1 MKKSSTIKTK
11 VLALT
16 ALLLV
21 CFSGMLQAQKVA
33 IIDAG
38 SSGSRLFVYEVS
50 LSGKKKINLLYPTNP
65 QEKSAAKGRAL
76 SSIVS
81 HTDSV
86 RVFLESMTANY
97 PCDHIDLYVLATA
110 GMRLKPKAHADS
122 IYTMMKNQPA
132 TNGYKVKAAMTIS
145 GQYEGLYGWLA
156 ANYDHGNI
164 GFASSAAQNA
174 FTYTGTP
181 CGILEIGGASMQ
193 LAFTTDTPHKDCLS
207 RPGLNQI
214 YCKSYLG
221 GGVDQIFKNTRQNR
235 RGYKFKLKIE
245 DVSDLYDNNTTFMGL
260 GIPVNNV
267 LKGIDEQKDKKSYKK
282 KIKAYIRSLNDFE
295 DSMKNYHPRIN
306 SHYVKWV
313 SKNFKLDGKLIQ
325 PKTDSSWTIGAA
337 IDILVNQKYPEAFD
351 HKLWN

>member
-1 MKKSSTIKTK
+1 MKELVSIKMK
-11 VLALT
+11 VLTLATLM
-16 ALLLV
+16 LV

-38 SSGSRLFVYEVS
+38 SSGSRLFVYEVN
-50 LSGKKKINLLYPTNP
+50 LTGQKKISLLYPTNP
-65 QEKSAAKGRAL
+65 QQKSEAKGRAL

-86 RVFLESMTANY
+86 RVFLESMTAKY
-97 PCDHIDLYVLATA
+97 PCEKIDLYVLATA

-122 IYTMMKNQPA
+122 IYNMMKEQPA
-132 TNGYKVKAAMTIS
+132 VNGYSVKAAMTIS

-164 GFASSAAQNA
+164 GFTSSATQNS

-193 LAFTTDTPHKDCLS
+193 LAFTTETPNDDCLS
-207 RPGLNQI
+207 RPGLNHI

-221 GGVDQIFKNTRQNR
+221 GGVDQIFKNTKQTR
-235 RGYKFKLKIE
+235 RGYKFKL
-245 DVSDLYDNNTTFMGL
+245 DVENVSKLYGDNATFMGL

-295 DSMKNYHPRIN
+295 DTMKNYHPRIN

-337 IDILVNQKYPEAFD
+337 IDILVNNEQPEEFN
-351 HKLWN
+351 HQNWN